1 MKPLSEL
8 NPATAHL
15 WDIGDRW
22 TEELFERHAWLLR
35 AGEELRTTR
44 EAGCANNA
52 PAHIR

>member
-15 WDIGDRW
+15 WDMLDNLCEP
-22 TEELFERHAWLLR
+22 TPAVAWLLR

-44 EAGCANNA
+44 SEGA
-52 PAHIR
+52 PNKPPSVI